1 MAKGDQ
7 RQGSSRARGTVLS
20 LRAGTGQRLRRSPS
34 PRSVSGGQGLSLPH
48 KTTSCREQ
56 AGSQHTAE
64 VFKARGIPHVLQ
76 EEKLMAR
83 EGQTQAQ
90 VADSGVATAAP
101 SARAAMG
108 QEGPPHIPSPLQ
120 LPAGP

>member
-1 MAKGDQ
+1 MAKGDR
-7 RQGSSRARGTVLS
+7 RQGSSRACGTVLS

-48 KTTSCREQ
+48 KTAPCREQ

-64 VFKARGIPHVLQ
+64 VFKARKIPQVLW
-76 EEKLMAR
+76 EENLMAR
-83 EGQTQAQ
+83 EGQMQAQ
-90 VADSGVATAAP
+90 GADRGVATAVP